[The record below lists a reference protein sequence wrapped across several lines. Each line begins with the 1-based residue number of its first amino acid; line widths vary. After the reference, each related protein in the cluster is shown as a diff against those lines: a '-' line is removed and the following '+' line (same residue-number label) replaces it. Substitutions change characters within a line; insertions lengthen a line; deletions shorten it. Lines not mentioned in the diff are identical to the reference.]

1 MPSPRQSHVP
11 IVAYP
16 CRRKNIHGQ
25 NNIPVIE
32 MSKCRGEDTPTYEK
46 GFMMKIT
53 ASLDE
58 LDTVVS
64 YLQSTLPPH
73 AIVFLRGDLAA
84 GKTTL
89 TQAIARAQG
98 IEGDVTSPTFSLHHV
113 YSDTLYHYDLYR
125 LDMEEFLGLGLFE
138 EFEHE
143 GWHMVE
149 WGSVELE
156 ALLRQ
161 VGFPLYE
168 VAITPENGKRIY
180 KIREL

>member
-1 MPSPRQSHVP
+1 M
-11 IVAYP
+11 
-16 CRRKNIHGQ
+16 
-25 NNIPVIE
+25 
-32 MSKCRGEDTPTYEK
+32 T
-46 GFMMKIT
+46 IT

-58 LDTVVS
+58 LDKVVA
-64 YLQSTLPPH
+64 YLQDTLPPH

-89 TQAIARAQG
+89 TQAIARAEG
-98 IEGDVTSPTFSLHHV
+98 IESDVTSPTFSLQHV

-149 WGSVELE
+149 WGSEELE
-156 ALLRQ
+156 GLLRQ
-161 VGFPLYE
+161 VGFALFE
-168 VAITPENGKRIY
+168 VAITPENGKRVYEIT
-180 KIREL
+180 EQ